1 MSSRFF
7 HIRDATVIE
16 LFLSLTQI
24 DPWGEV
30 IVVAQ
35 HDEEDS
41 DDDDEDDSEDG
52 HEGCG
57 GDHDDDDDDMDD
69 DWHDDE
75 DEEDED
81 VVDGGKHRQQ
91 QFDEH
96 EDVTGFR

>member
-16 LFLSLTQI
+16 LYLSLTQI

-41 DDDDEDDSEDG
+41 DDS
-52 HEGCG
+52 
-57 GDHDDDDDDMDD
+57 
-69 DWHDDE
+69 
-75 DEEDED
+75 DEEEEKDE
-81 VVDGGKHRQQ
+81 GAEKRQ
-91 QFDEH
+91 
-96 EDVTGFR
+96 GWY